1 MAQDSPSAAVAR
13 GDRSPPHSEEAER
26 GVLGAILLD
35 GARVA
40 DLCIQSRLTPDAFY
54 IPAHRLIIETILE
67 MVNESKVVD
76 LVFVGDRLRNKGLLE
91 KIGGAIFLDRLI
103 DATPTAAHAQYYID
117 LVSEKFIR
125 RCIIEKARKAETDT
139 YASELSAE
147 ALLGEI
153 EQSFFSI
160 TDLQSGQ
167 VRPWPQMVKGVMQY
181 IEQISTTR
189 KGLAGI
195 STGFSNL
202 DRQLLGLRP
211 SNMIVLAARPSM
223 GKTSL
228 AMNIAENIAHGK
240 GDPEGQPKPVGI
252 FSLEMSAED
261 LVMRLICSQAGV
273 SSHSVSGGYISQD
286 NHRRL
291 VNAADRLDKAPIFL
305 DDAAGLTIN
314 ELRARA
320 RRMKK
325 RHGIE
330 FIVVDYLQL
339 LSAPQD
345 ARNNGRQQE
354 ITAVSGGLKA
364 MAKELKIPVMVL
376 SQLSRQTESRET
388 GIPKLSDLRES
399 GAIEQDADVVLL
411 LRRPCKYPGDAESED
426 RSLAVVN
433 VAKSRNGPAG
443 EDIRMNFI
451 EELTRF
457 EDRRD
462 GIDEQAFRPE
472 SNSGDQP

>member
-40 DLCIQSRLTPDAFY
+40 DLCVQSRLTPDAFY
-54 IPAHRLIIETILE
+54 NPAHRLIFETILE
-67 MVNESKVVD
+67 MVNESKVID
-76 LVFVGDRLRNKGLLE
+76 LVFVGDRLRTKGLLE
-91 KIGGAIFLDRLI
+91 KIGGAIALDRLV
-103 DATPTAAHAQYYID
+103 DSTPTAAHAQYYID
-117 LVSEKFIR
+117 LVSEKYLR
-125 RCIIEKARKAETDT
+125 RCIIERARKAEADT
-139 YASELSAE
+139 YGSELSAE

-160 TDLQSGQ
+160 TDLQSGV

-181 IEQISTTR
+181 IEQVSTTR

-228 AMNIAENIAHGK
+228 AMNIAENIAHGE
-240 GDPEGQPKPVGI
+240 GDPEGRPRPVGI

-261 LVMRLICSQAGV
+261 LVMRLICSRAGV
-273 SSHSVSGGYISQD
+273 SSHSVAGGYISQD

-291 VNAADRLDKAPIFL
+291 VNAAGNLVEAPIFL

-325 RHGIE
+325 RHNVE

-364 MAKELKIPVMVL
+364 MAKELRIPVMVL

-388 GIPKLSDLRES
+388 GVPKLSDLRES

-426 RSLAVVN
+426 RSLAIVN

-443 EDIRMNFI
+443 EDVRLNFV

-457 EDRRD
+457 QDRKE
-462 GIDEQAFRPE
+462 GIDEQALRPADDMGE
-472 SNSGDQP
+472 QP